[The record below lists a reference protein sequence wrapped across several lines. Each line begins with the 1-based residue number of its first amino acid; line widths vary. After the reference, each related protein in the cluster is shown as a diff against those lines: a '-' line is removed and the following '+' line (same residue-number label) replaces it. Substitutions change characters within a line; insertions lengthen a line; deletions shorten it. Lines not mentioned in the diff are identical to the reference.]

1 MAYMSGDPEEP
12 IFMQGR
18 VTLARTFTHTIIN
31 PLQFGRGPDTQHS
44 LQPAAGFHN
53 TAALHTTAG
62 NEPTFAKIEVSRSH
76 EIGLQYTMLTNSPIP
91 YDLCVSVQ
99 FHIYIPTFDCGGP
112 TATKIRAD
120 VSVSE
125 QLSEEQS
132 RHLNAAVRS
141 AG

>member
-53 TAALHTTAG
+53 TAALHTRAG
-62 NEPTFAKIEVSRSH
+62 NEPGAH
-76 EIGLQYTMLTNSPIP
+76 
-91 YDLCVSVQ
+91 SV
-99 FHIYIPTFDCGGP
+99 FTPW
-112 TATKIRAD
+112 
-120 VSVSE
+120 
-125 QLSEEQS
+125 
-132 RHLNAAVRS
+132 
-141 AG
+141 